1 MATYVLRRLI
11 QAIPILIGISIIS
24 FAIVHLAPGDP
35 IDRFRSGR
43 VSQQTIQNLIHLY
56 GLDKPILEQFTSWF
70 TAFWSFPFRADAWGF
85 SFVDGRYVTEKIA
98 EKVPT
103 TLLLMTTALVV
114 TTVVA
119 VPLGI
124 LAAVKQYSWAD
135 KIITTLATIGYALP
149 SFVLGLLLLY
159 VFNILIRPGSL
170 LHFPSSNMNT
180 PGNEGDVGD
189 VAYHMVLPVA
199 SLAIQQI
206 AGWSRYMRSSMLE
219 VLQQDYMR
227 TARAKGLANRRVI
240 FKHGLR
246 NALIPIITLF
256 GLTLPSLLG
265 GAAITETIF
274 TWPGLGYMAVQ
285 SVGTNDYPVVL
296 AIVMIGGVAV
306 LLGNLFADVLYGLVD
321 PRIKY

>member
-85 SFVDGRYVTEKIA
+85 SFVDGRYVTEKVA

-103 TLLLMTTALVV
+103 TMLLMTTALVV

>member
-11 QAIPILIGISIIS
+11 QAIPILVGISVVA

-35 IDRFRSGR
+35 VDRFRSGR
-43 VSQQTIQNLIHLY
+43 VSPQTIQNLIKLY

-70 TAFWSFPFRADAWGF
+70 TAFWQFWKPEAWGY
-85 SFVDGRYVTEKIA
+85 SFVDGRPVTEKIA
-98 EKVPT
+98 EKAPT
-103 TLLLMTTALVV
+103 TLLLMGTSLAVTA
-114 TTVVA
+114 VVA
-119 VPLGI
+119 VPLGV

-149 SFVLGLLLLY
+149 SFVLGVLLLF
-159 VFNILIRPGSL
+159 VFNILIKPGSL
-170 LHFPSSNMNT
+170 LHFPGYGLQTLGKSND
-180 PGNEGDVGD
+180 PVD
-189 VAYHMVLPVA
+189 VAWHLVLPVS

-227 TARAKGLANRRVI
+227 TAKAKGLAGSRVL

-246 NALIPIITLF
+246 NALIPIITLL

-274 TWPGLGYMAVQ
+274 SWPGLGYMGVQ

-296 AIVMIGGVAV
+296 AIVMIGGAMVI
-306 LLGNLFADVLYGLVD
+306 LGNLIADVLYGLVD

>member
-11 QAIPILIGISIIS
+11 QAIPILVGISIVS

-35 IDRFRSGR
+35 VDRFRSGR
-43 VSQQTIQNLIHLY
+43 VSQQVIQNLIRLY

-70 TAFWSFPFRADAWGF
+70 TAFWQFPWKPEAWGY
-85 SFVDGRYVTEKIA
+85 SFLDGRPVTEKVA

-103 TLLLMTTALVV
+103 TLLLMGTSLAVTAII
-114 TTVVA
+114 A

-149 SFVLGLLLLY
+149 SFVLGILLLFI
-159 VFNILIRPGSL
+159 FNIRIGTGP
-170 LHFPSSNMNT
+170 LHFPGYGLQTLGKS
-180 PGNEGDVGD
+180 GDVGD
-189 VAYHMVLPVA
+189 VAWHLVLPVS

-227 TARAKGLANRRVI
+227 TAKAKGLRGSRVL

-246 NALIPIITLF
+246 NALIPIITLL

-274 TWPGLGYMAVQ
+274 SWPGLGFMAVQ

-296 AIVMIGGVAV
+296 AIVMIGGAMVI
-306 LLGNLFADVLYGLVD
+306 LGNLVADVLYGLVD

>member
-70 TAFWSFPFRADAWGF
+70 SAFWSFPFRADAWGF

-114 TTVVA
+114 TIVVA

-124 LAAVKQYSWAD
+124 LAAVRQYSWAD

-180 PGNEGDVGD
+180 PGNEGDIRD
-189 VAYHMVLPVA
+189 IAWHMVLPVS

-306 LLGNLFADVLYGLVD
+306 LLGNLLADILYGLVD